1 MPPILEAGAVGFDAR
16 LAEFTGLLQVE
27 PVQQKLPE
35 AVRDGVLGVKCLR
48 TFKRKRG
55 KSSEWPA
62 RLEGFVDCEA
72 AARASLAHL
81 YLQRRKLVPIVRDDV
96 EPDAIPLARRN
107 VLPSNEVLH
116 ELVDCFGAIPNALG
130 HQAASGAELLKG
142 RIAEVFLNELR
153 DVSRGTR

>member
-55 KSSEWPA
+55 KTSEWPA
-62 RLEGFVDCEA
+62 RLEGSVDCEA
-72 AARASLAHL
+72 AARDSLAHL
-81 YLQRRKLVPIVRDDV
+81 YPQRRRLVPIVRHHR
-96 EPDAIPLARRN
+96 EPDATPLARRN
-107 VLPSNEVLH
+107 VPPSNEL
-116 ELVDCFGAIPNALG
+116 LQALADC
-130 HQAASGAELLKG
+130 S
-142 RIAEVFLNELR
+142 
-153 DVSRGTR
+153 